1 MKAGGLGRLETKW
14 AKKKTFELN
23 GLIAGVWQ
31 VGIFPANFVID
42 SAEEEINHVDSIFAD
57 VNLVKID
64 FKELKLDEV
73 IGVGGFCKVRFL
85 H

>member
-1 MKAGGLGRLETKW
+1 M
-14 AKKKTFELN
+14 
-23 GLIAGVWQ
+23 
-31 VGIFPANFVID
+31 GIFPANFVID